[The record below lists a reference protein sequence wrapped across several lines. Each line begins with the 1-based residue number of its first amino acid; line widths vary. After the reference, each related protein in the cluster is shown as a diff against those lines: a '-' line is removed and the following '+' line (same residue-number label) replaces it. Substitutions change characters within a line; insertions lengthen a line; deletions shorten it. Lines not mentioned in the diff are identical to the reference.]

1 MLAPRAERI
10 DRRALLLFLEF
21 IEAIG
26 QIAEAGQ
33 DGSPLP
39 VGRAIGIFSERDIP
53 PIVRAVFDGRPMTA
67 NERQHRGV
75 IVFLQG
81 QACGVAA
88 DLQRGRFFGLVLVL
102 GIALDGNDLPAATQA
117 DLLRRD
123 GHPRDASA
131 VKASVFFLPDA
142 LRGETPA
149 EPAGVGLD
157 PQCHFG
163 CL

>member
-33 DGSPLP
+33 HRRAL
-39 VGRAIGIFSERDIP
+39 AIGRTIGILPERDIP
-53 PIVRAVFDGRPMTA
+53 PIVRAVFYSRPMTA

-75 IVFLQG
+75 ILFLQG
-81 QACGVAA
+81 QAGGVAA
-88 DLQRGRFFGLVLVL
+88 DLQRGRFL
-102 GIALDGNDLPAATQA
+102 GFMVWLRVAFDGNDLPAAAQA
-117 DLLRRD
+117 DLLRSD
-123 GHPRDASA
+123 GHPRNAPA
-131 VKASVFFLPDA
+131 VKASVFFLPKA
-142 LRGETPA
+142 LRGENPA
-149 EPAGVGLD
+149 GPAGVGLV
-157 PQCHFG
+157 PQCRFG

>member
-1 MLAPRAERI
+1 LLAPRAERI

-33 DGSPLP
+33 H
-39 VGRAIGIFSERDIP
+39 GRALAIGRTIGILPERDIAP
-53 PIVRAVFDGRPMTA
+53 VVRAVFDGRPVAA
-67 NERQHRGV
+67 NDRQHRGV
-75 IVFLQG
+75 ILFLQG
-81 QACGVAA
+81 QACGVVA

-102 GIALDGNDLPAATQA
+102 GIALDGNDLPAAAQA

-123 GHPRDASA
+123 GYPRDASA

-157 PQCHFG
+157 PQCRFG